1 MENEKQKDEIEEF
14 LYNNDPMNF
23 EVVLKEDGEK
33 IDTSPKENAQEEIS
47 NEKEEPKEE
56 KNKETPSEQIPEV
69 DERTITPEIIEILKK
84 DIFKKYIKGEKQ
96 IMKLKI
102 KTEENFLENQTL
114 INVADLLGIKTI
126 SFHEIST
133 NIFNSL
139 LTSNSLLVKKFN
151 RIKKEKEQELDKK
164 EGKEESNEIKEEISL
179 EEIIFNNCQIDIDYS
194 SIFPL
199 IKKFTIKNCKIP
211 YDISQ
216 NLNFNF
222 LTNLVLENLGLND
235 DNFQNLFM
243 IIKSNKYLKNNLK
256 LISLKNNNI
265 GLVDPCKGLDS
276 DKIEQGLGLANLE
289 IFNLSNNKIFFIT
302 FEMVNALKNIKLI
315 DLTNNGLVFPTRY
328 STFLSAR
335 KKILFLVLLT
345 KNYALLNDNNKE
357 EYINYLFDVIP
368 KINYEFKSLSFINLY
383 VGKFYEKMK
392 TLNLSKFNNSLIEL
406 DISYGNINDKDLSA
420 LLKGNLNLSNL
431 KILNLSK
438 NKLTEKIIDIFAEN
452 FMEQF
457 SKLKYLYLSGN
468 KLTFKKAANYQ
479 NFFEKFKSLKL
490 FEVKNTP
497 FELSLNNYTRTI
509 INRYYENERYKTY
522 KTNFSSE
529 DLEMEKIAQNN
540 KYLLTKTNV
549 TISVFDVNNY
559 KYVSKIKKFYPEI
572 LERINFETKFQE
584 AK

>member
-14 LYNNDPMNF
+14 LNNNYPMNF

-357 EYINYLFDVIP
+357 EYINYLFDLIP

>member
-14 LYNNDPMNF
+14 LNNNDPMNF

-164 EGKEESNEIKEEISL
+164 EGKEESNVIKEEISL

-276 DKIEQGLGLANLE
+276 DNIEQGLGLANLE

>member
-14 LYNNDPMNF
+14 LNNNDPMNF

-96 IMKLKI
+96 IVKLKI

-164 EGKEESNEIKEEISL
+164 EGIEESNEIKEEISL

>member
-14 LYNNDPMNF
+14 LNNNDPMNF

-452 FMEQF
+452 FMDQF

>member
-14 LYNNDPMNF
+14 LNNNDPMNF

-315 DLTNNGLVFPTRY
+315 DLTNNGLVFQTRY

-549 TISVFDVNNY
+549 TISIFDVNNY

>member
-368 KINYEFKSLSFINLY
+368 KINYEFKLLSFINLY

>member
-14 LYNNDPMNF
+14 LNNNDPMNF

-33 IDTSPKENAQEEIS
+33 IDTSPKENAQEEIC

-69 DERTITPEIIEILKK
+69 DERTITPEIIEILNK

-392 TLNLSKFNNSLIEL
+392 TLNLSIFNNSLIEL

-584 AK
+584 SK

>member
-14 LYNNDPMNF
+14 LNNNDPMNF

-47 NEKEEPKEE
+47 NEKEEPKEV

-179 EEIIFNNCQIDIDYS
+179 EEIIFNNCQIDINYS

-368 KINYEFKSLSFINLY
+368 KINYEFASLSFINLY

>member
-14 LYNNDPMNF
+14 LNNNYPMNF

-84 DIFKKYIKGEKQ
+84 DIFKKYIKVEKQ

-392 TLNLSKFNNSLIEL
+392 TLNLSKFNSSLIEL

>member
-14 LYNNDPMNF
+14 LNNNDPMNF

-164 EGKEESNEIKEEISL
+164 EGIEESNEIKEEISL

-406 DISYGNINDKDLSA
+406 DISYGNITDKDLSA
-420 LLKGNLNLSNL
+420 LFKGNLNLSNL

>member
-14 LYNNDPMNF
+14 LNNNDPMNF

-126 SFHEIST
+126 SFREIST

>member
-14 LYNNDPMNF
+14 LNNNDPMNF

>member
-14 LYNNDPMNF
+14 LNNNDPMNF

-164 EGKEESNEIKEEISL
+164 EGKEESNVIKEEISL

-211 YDISQ
+211 YDVSQ

-276 DKIEQGLGLANLE
+276 DNIEQGLGLANLE

>member
-14 LYNNDPMNF
+14 LNNNDPMNF

-529 DLEMEKIAQNN
+529 DLEIEKIAQNN

>member
-14 LYNNDPMNF
+14 LNNNDPMNF

-211 YDISQ
+211 YDINQ

-438 NKLTEKIIDIFAEN
+438 NI
-452 FMEQF
+452 
-457 SKLKYLYLSGN
+457 
-468 KLTFKKAANYQ
+468 
-479 NFFEKFKSLKL
+479 
-490 FEVKNTP
+490 
-497 FELSLNNYTRTI
+497 
-509 INRYYENERYKTY
+509 
-522 KTNFSSE
+522 
-529 DLEMEKIAQNN
+529 
-540 KYLLTKTNV
+540 
-549 TISVFDVNNY
+549 
-559 KYVSKIKKFYPEI
+559 
-572 LERINFETKFQE
+572 
-584 AK
+584 

>member
-14 LYNNDPMNF
+14 LNNNDPMNF

-179 EEIIFNNCQIDIDYS
+179 EEIIFNNCQIDINYS

-368 KINYEFKSLSFINLY
+368 KINYEFASLSFINLY

>member
-14 LYNNDPMNF
+14 LNNNDPMNF

-490 FEVKNTP
+490 FEAKNTP

-549 TISVFDVNNY
+549 TISIFDVNNY

>member
-14 LYNNDPMNF
+14 LNNNDPMNF

-56 KNKETPSEQIPEV
+56 KNKETSSEQIPEV

>member
-14 LYNNDPMNF
+14 LNNNDPMNF

-56 KNKETPSEQIPEV
+56 KNKETPSKQIPEV

-164 EGKEESNEIKEEISL
+164 EGKEESNVIKEEISL

-216 NLNFNF
+216 KLNFNF

-549 TISVFDVNNY
+549 TISIFDVNNY

>member
-14 LYNNDPMNF
+14 LNNNDPMNF

-406 DISYGNINDKDLSA
+406 DISYGNINDKDLSV

-490 FEVKNTP
+490 FEAKNTP

>member
-14 LYNNDPMNF
+14 LNNNDPMNF

-96 IMKLKI
+96 IVKLKI

-383 VGKFYEKMK
+383 VGKFCEKMK

>member
-14 LYNNDPMNF
+14 LNNNDPMNF

-164 EGKEESNEIKEEISL
+164 EGIEESNEIKEEISL

-490 FEVKNTP
+490 FEAKNTP

>member
-14 LYNNDPMNF
+14 LNNNDPMNF

-47 NEKEEPKEE
+47 NEKEEPKEV

>member
-14 LYNNDPMNF
+14 LNNNDPMNF

-199 IKKFTIKNCKIP
+199 IRKFTIKNCKIP

>member
-14 LYNNDPMNF
+14 LNNNDPMNF

-211 YDISQ
+211 YDVSQ

-368 KINYEFKSLSFINLY
+368 KINYEFKSLPFINLY

-420 LLKGNLNLSNL
+420 LLKGNLNLRNL

-490 FEVKNTP
+490 FEAKNTP

>member
-14 LYNNDPMNF
+14 LNNNDPMNF

-406 DISYGNINDKDLSA
+406 DISYGNINDKDLSV